1 MDAIQSFV
9 DLFVNA
15 RYEDLPGAAV
25 ESAKREVLDSLA
37 TALGGSK
44 KAAIPEMVELA
55 KEWNG
60 RAQSTVIAQSLKCP
74 APEAALING
83 AMIHAL
89 DYDDGHQGAQVHIG
103 CVVVSTCF
111 SIAERQGNVDGKEF
125 IKAMALGADFLSRL
139 GLASRPHGSLV
150 KSGWHPT
157 PLCGYL
163 GAAAMA
169 GILLKLNKEQ
179 MLNALGIAYHQ
190 CAGNSQSV
198 SDGAL
203 TKRLGPGLAARGG
216 VTAALMASKGITGA
230 HNILEGKFGF
240 FNQYHGGD
248 YSREILL
255 ADLGQRFEGAYI
267 GDKPYPNCGFTHAF
281 IDAVFAL
288 KNKYHFQPAEVAQI
302 TAYGGASAIDISF
315 PEDVKRSP
323 RNPVDAQFS
332 LPWAIA
338 IAVVNGKVGV
348 DDFTENAIQR
358 TDYLTISNKVT
369 AVLVPEMVR
378 HGVGPGK
385 VNIKLNDGTEYSEL
399 VEHCLGSVERPM
411 TFNDC
416 AAKMMECAKAA
427 AKPISQSDLGKV
439 ITLTGKLETLE
450 DATEI
455 IKLLG

>member
-9 DLFVNA
+9 DLFINA
-15 RYEDLPGAAV
+15 NYEDLPIAAV
-25 ESAKREVLDSLA
+25 ESAKKEVLDSLA
-37 TALGGSK
+37 TALGGSQ

-60 RAQSTVIAQSLKCP
+60 RAQSTVIAQSLRCP

-103 CVVVSTCF
+103 CVAVSTCF
-111 SIAERQGNVDGKEF
+111 AVAERQGDVNGQDF
-125 IKAMALGADFLSRL
+125 IKALALGGDFLSRL

-169 GILLKLNKEQ
+169 GILFRLNKEQ

-190 CAGNSQSV
+190 CAGNSQAV
-198 SDGAL
+198 DDGAM

-255 ADLGQRFEGAYI
+255 AELGQRFEGAFI

-288 KNKYHFQPAEVAQI
+288 KNKYHFRPDQVAAI
-302 TAYGGASAIDISF
+302 TAFGGASAIELSF

-323 RNPVDAQFS
+323 RNPVDSQFS

-338 IAVVNGKVGV
+338 VALVSGKVGM
-348 DDFTENAIQR
+348 DDFTPSAIKR
-358 TDYLTISNKVT
+358 ADYLAISNKVSGI
-369 AVLVPEMVR
+369 LVPDMVR

-385 VNIKLNDGTEYSEL
+385 VNIKLVDGTEYSEL

-411 TFNDC
+411 TFSDC
-416 AAKMMECAKAA
+416 TAKLTECAKAA
-427 AKPISQSDLGKV
+427 AKPIDPSDLKKV
-439 ITLTGKLETLE
+439 TDLTGRLETLQ